1 MVNAGCHGANLY
13 LKEGPLP
20 RVNGQ
25 SVEEL
30 LYRVLVMTYAFKDW
44 DGDVIFL
51 SVRRTD

>member
-1 MVNAGCHGANLY
+1 MVNAGRHGANLY

-30 LYRVLVMTYAFKDW
+30 LYRVLVMTYAFNDW

>member
-30 LYRVLVMTYAFKDW
+30 LYRVIVMDYAFNEW